1 MVGAVL
7 SLLYDE
13 MVRIWCYRWTAI
25 ITGTILFVLGAA
37 YVMRMPNVYD
47 AWAQIYIS
55 KQTPLTQAA
64 SNVSLVGNEYGSSY
78 VVQKTLLNDQ
88 NLRKVAE
95 QLNPALNRLT
105 PGQQESQIGALRS
118 RVQIDPDQ
126 GDGFVEF
133 HYKATEPQRAYRVV
147 QLLVNLFLEAND
159 DRTQRDLSQADLF
172 LDAQIAVYQ
181 RKLAESQQKLT
192 EFHQRYG
199 QVAPAADSA
208 EEAEAMA
215 DVAAAR
221 ATLNTAVAR
230 DGAAAPEQ
238 DQIVQLEAKI
248 AALRLQYTDQY
259 PDVIAAKQQLAM
271 LKQAQPQA
279 KVGDSPAVVT
289 ARAELANAQSRL
301 RKARFRPEL
310 PPQIA
315 GQEAELKRTDDVLRA
330 SYQELLSRREAA
342 KMSIAVFGANNKAKY
357 QITNAPTV
365 PAFPSGPNRP
375 LYLMAV
381 VFAAVVGGIGAAYL
395 RGAITG
401 VFVAPRELEDAFQL
415 PVIGTISWEET
426 WHTGAAAEN
435 PRHAAI
441 YVAFG
446 AILLAATVLV
456 LFSMSPSL
464 QALYRSYSAILL
476 HQFVR

>member
-7 SLLYDE
+7 SLVYDE
-13 MVRIWCYRWTAI
+13 LVRIWCYRWTAI
-25 ITGTILFVLGAA
+25 LTGAILFALGAA

-47 AWAQIYIS
+47 SWAQIYIA
-55 KQTPLTQAA
+55 KQNPLTQAA

-78 VVQKTLLNDQ
+78 VVQKTILNDQ

-95 QLNPALNRLT
+95 QLNPTLNRLT
-105 PGQQESQIGALRS
+105 PAQQESQINALRNHI
-118 RVQIDPDQ
+118 QIDQDQ

-133 HYKATEPQRAYRVV
+133 HYKAAEPQRAFRVV

-159 DRTQRDLSQADLF
+159 DRAQRDLNQADLF
-172 LDAQIAVYQ
+172 LDTQIAVYQ
-181 RKLAESQQKLT
+181 RKLAESQQKLA

-199 QVAPAADSA
+199 QAAPAADSA

-221 ATLNTAVAR
+221 ATLNTAMAR

-259 PDVIAAKQQLAM
+259 PDVIAAKQQLAL

-289 ARAELANAQSRL
+289 ARADLANAQARL

-310 PPQIA
+310 APQIA
-315 GQEAELKRTDDVLRA
+315 GQEADLKRTDDVLRA
-330 SYQELLSRREAA
+330 SYQELLSRREAT
-342 KMSIAVFGANNKAKY
+342 KMSLAVYGANNKAKY
-357 QITNAPTV
+357 QITNQPQI

-381 VFAAVVGGIGAAYL
+381 VFAAIAGGIGAAYL

-401 VFVAPRELEDAFQL
+401 VFVAPRELEEAFQL

-446 AILLAATVLV
+446 AILLVATILV
-456 LFSMSPSL
+456 LFSMSPTL
-464 QALYRSYSAILL
+464 QALYRSYSASLL